1 MGGKKRGVKGTW
13 AVYREMLEREQSLL
27 HFRAAMDDL
36 ETLDNDLDNDIR
48 LINAH
53 SKIRT

>member
-1 MGGKKRGVKGTW
+1 MEKKKKKKRGVKGTW

-36 ETLDNDLDNDIR
+36 ETLDNDRHPPN
-48 LINAH
+48 
-53 SKIRT
+53 

>member
-1 MGGKKRGVKGTW
+1 MKKKKRGVKGTW

-36 ETLDNDLDNDIR
+36 ETLDNDRHPPN
-48 LINAH
+48 
-53 SKIRT
+53 